1 MMNHL
6 EKLYNSSNNN
16 DNNNNNDNS
25 NNNNN
30 NNNNDNNHNNLWGK
44 LVSLLQSPTLFDELF
59 KVISVVFY
67 SII

>member
-16 DNNNNNDNS
+16 D

-44 LVSLLQSPTLFDELF
+44 LVSLLQSPTLFAELF

>member
-16 DNNNNNDNS
+16 D

>member
-6 EKLYNSSNNN
+6 EKLYNNN
-16 DNNNNNDNS
+16 DNNNDSDNS

-30 NNNNDNNHNNLWGK
+30 NKNNNHNNHNNLWRK

>member
-16 DNNNNNDNS
+16 D

-44 LVSLLQSPTLFDELF
+44 LVSLLQSPNLFDELF

>member
-6 EKLYNSSNNN
+6 KKLY
-16 DNNNNNDNS
+16 

-30 NNNNDNNHNNLWGK
+30 NNNNNSNNHNNQNNLWRK

-59 KVISVVFY
+59 KVSFLTVVFY

>member
-6 EKLYNSSNNN
+6 EKLYNISNNN
-16 DNNNNNDNS
+16 D